1 MFLHQFESRILRAP
15 DGEAPAAP
23 AAETPASGTEAPPS
37 GDAPPAG
44 GGETTSGTE
53 TTAAA
58 SGQETTSGAAGDD
71 ALAVVPETADAYAF
85 TPSEDAA
92 KILGDMSNDPA
103 LKTLR
108 EAAKEKGWTQ
118 GQFNERIVETV
129 NILASKGLLQANFD
143 PAAEVAKL
151 SEGGKDGKARQ
162 QEVQVFADSLKARGD
177 ITDVEYGELMSLM
190 PTAAGVNLV
199 EKLRAMST
207 KGGAPIAPGGGDGNV
222 DALAQARAMRLD
234 PKYETDPTYRR
245 QADAAYMA
253 ATKK

>member
-1 MFLHQFESRILRAP
+1 
-15 DGEAPAAP
+15 
-23 AAETPASGTEAPPS
+23 
-37 GDAPPAG
+37 
-44 GGETTSGTE
+44 
-53 TTAAA
+53 
-58 SGQETTSGAAGDD
+58 
-71 ALAVVPETADAYAF
+71 VPETADAYAF

-92 KILGDMSNDPA
+92 KILGDMSSDPA

-190 PTAAGVNLV
+190 PTAAGVKLV
-199 EKLRAMST
+199 EKLRAMSDQ
-207 KGGAPIAPGGGDGNV
+207 GRGAHRAGRRRRQCGCARPGPRHAHRPEVRHRPDV
-222 DALAQARAMRLD
+222 
-234 PKYETDPTYRR
+234 PP

-253 ATKK
+253 AAKK